1 MQQSASEQAGVSRLT
16 ADQRGQPADY
26 WQRANTT
33 DLLIPEFIIVFVYV
47 NSVYLLVASNDVAL
61 TV

>member
-26 WQRANTT
+26 WQQANKT

>member
-1 MQQSASEQAGVSRLT
+1 MQQSAFVQAGVLGLT

-26 WQRANTT
+26 WQPANTT
-33 DLLIPEFIIVFVYV
+33 DYILIPEFIIVFVYV

-61 TV
+61 V